1 MFDVKQKHNAMGWK
15 EGNRTEN
22 EISTDTKWSDK
33 IVAPMTF
40 TDIRSVGSYEHE
52 IRWILDDKKE
62 KDI

>member
-1 MFDVKQKHNAMGWK
+1 MGRK

-52 IRWILDDKKE
+52 IRWILDDEKE